1 MSDRFDVGAID
12 LTILIVYLILS
23 RIIPLVLAPGG
34 SGDDEKASDDYFLGG
49 RNFIW
54 PFVGLSLVA
63 TNMSGATYV
72 GLAGAGYSGG
82 ISVFAYEWMTTVI
95 LVVFMFFL
103 LPFYLRSEVFTLP
116 EFLDKRFDQRSRLTF
131 AGFNLFANMF
141 IDMAAALYAGGVVIR
156 VLFPAIPLWIDIAAL
171 AILAAVYTIFGGL
184 GAVMISDS
192 FQASL
197 TIIGGAVVFFIMLSR
212 IPSWEAVSRQA
223 GEEKMSLI
231 LPIGNETLPWPG
243 LITGVVVIGMY
254 YWTTNQ
260 LVVQRTLGARSL
272 DHGRWG
278 SLMAGFI
285 KLGFLFF
292 FILPG
297 TFAILLY
304 PDIQNPDLIF
314 PTIVFDTF
322 PVGLRGLMLAA
333 IIAAI
338 TSTVD
343 SILNSAST
351 VVTMDFVKT
360 FRPETS
366 QRGLVTIGRIATVGA
381 LIVAIIWAPTIAQF
395 QTLYGYLQSIL
406 SYTVPP
412 VVAVFILGIMW
423 TRITATAAF
432 VTLITM
438 IPGGLFLF
446 VLGPVT
452 GVFLADLHF
461 LYFAG
466 LLLLTSVIILIGI
479 SYLGD
484 PPDREKTEGLT
495 WGPEYWREE
504 TRELQGTPL
513 WKNYRFL
520 SVVMLVS
527 TFVIVYIFR

>member
-1 MSDRFDVGAID
+1 MSDRFEVTGLDIG
-12 LTILIVYLILS
+12 ILVVYLVLS
-23 RIIPLVLAPGG
+23 RIIPLLLTGKN
-34 SGDDEKASDDYFLGG
+34 ETSDDYFLGG

-72 GLAGAGYSGG
+72 GLAGAGYAGG

-95 LVVFMFFL
+95 LAIFIFFV
-103 LPFYLRSEVFTLP
+103 LPFYLRSQVFTLP
-116 EFLDKRFDQRSRLTF
+116 EFLGRRFDGRSRLAF

-141 IDMAAALYAGGVVIR
+141 IDMAAALYAGGIVVR
-156 VLFPAIPLWIDIAAL
+156 ALFPVIPLWIDIAGLAL
-171 AILAAVYTIFGGL
+171 LAAVYTVFGGL

-197 TIIGGAVVFFIMLSR
+197 TLIGGAVVFFITLSK
-212 IPSWEAVSRQA
+212 IPSWEAVERQA
-223 GEEKMSLI
+223 GEEHMSLI

-243 LITGVVVIGMY
+243 LITGVVIIGLY

-278 SLMAGFI
+278 SLMAGFV
-285 KLGFLFF
+285 KLSFLFF

-297 TFAILLY
+297 TFAIVLY
-304 PDIQNPDLIF
+304 PNIQNPDLIF
-314 PTIVFDTF
+314 PTLVFDLL
-322 PVGLRGLMLAA
+322 PVGVRGLMLAA

-351 VVTMDFVKT
+351 VVTMDFV
-360 FRPETS
+360 RPWYPDMS
-366 QRGLVTIGRIATVGA
+366 QQNLVRIGQVSTIGA

-412 VVAVFILGIMW
+412 VVAVFFLGILW
-423 TRITATAAF
+423 KRITATAAF
-432 VTLITM
+432 LTLAIL
-438 IPGGLFLF
+438 IP
-446 VLGPVT
+446 LGIVMFILSQLL
-452 GVFLADLHF
+452 GIFSIHF

-466 LLLLTSVIILIGI
+466 LLFATSVIFLIVV
-479 SYLGD
+479 SLLGEA
-484 PPDREKTEGLT
+484 PPREKTDELT
-495 WGPEYWREE
+495 WESRYWTEE

-520 SVVMLVS
+520 SIVMLVS
-527 TFVIVYIFR
+527 TAVIVYIFR

>member
-1 MSDRFDVGAID
+1 MSERFDITAID
-12 LTILIVYLILS
+12 ITVLLVYLVLS
-23 RIIPLVLAPGG
+23 RIIPLVLAPKG
-34 SGDDEKASDDYFLGG
+34 SGDDEDASEDYFLGG

-54 PFVGLSLVA
+54 PFVGMSLVA

-72 GLAGAGYSGG
+72 GLAGAGYAGG
-82 ISVFAYEWMTTVI
+82 ISVFAYEWMTSVI
-95 LVVFMFFL
+95 LVIFMFFL

-116 EFLDKRFDQRSRLTF
+116 EFLNNRFDVRSRLTF

-156 VLFPAIPLWIDIAAL
+156 VLFPVIPLWVDIAVL

-192 FQASL
+192 IQASL
-197 TIIGGAVVFFIMLSR
+197 TLIGGAVVFFIMLAR

-260 LVVQRTLGARSL
+260 LVVQRTLGAKSL

-285 KLGFLFF
+285 KLTFLFF

-304 PDIQNPDLIF
+304 PNIENPDLIF

-322 PVGLRGLMLAA
+322 PVGVRGLMLAA

-360 FRPETS
+360 FRPQTT

-395 QTLYGYLQSIL
+395 QTLYGYLQSVL

-412 VVAVFILGIMW
+412 IVATFIIGIMW
-423 TRITATAAF
+423 PRITATAAF
-432 VTLITM
+432 VTLIGM
-438 IPGGLFLF
+438 IPLGIFCF

-452 GVFLADLHF
+452 GVFLADIHF

-466 LLLLTSVIILIGI
+466 LLLVASIVVLVGVSF
-479 SYLGD
+479 LGD
-484 PPDREKTEGLT
+484 PPPPEKTEGLT
-495 WGPEYWREE
+495 WNTSYWREE
-504 TRELQGTPL
+504 TRELQGTPIL
-513 WKNYRFL
+513 LNYRFL
-520 SVVMLVS
+520 SIVMLVS

>member
-1 MSDRFDVGAID
+1 MSERFDVTGID
-12 LTILIVYLILS
+12 IGILIGYLVLS
-23 RIIPLVLAPGG
+23 RIIPLILAPK
-34 SGDDEKASDDYFLGG
+34 GDTSDDYFLGG

-72 GLAGAGYSGG
+72 GLAGAGYAQG
-82 ISVFAYEWMTTVI
+82 ISVYAYEWMTTVI
-95 LVVFMFFL
+95 LVVFIFFL

-116 EFLDKRFDQRSRLTF
+116 EFLDKRFDGRSRLTF
-131 AGFNLFANMF
+131 AGVNLFFNMF
-141 IDMAAALYAGGVVIR
+141 VDMAAALYAGGIVVQT
-156 VLFPAIPLWIDIAAL
+156 LFPVIPLWVSIAAL

-197 TIIGGAVVFFIMLSR
+197 TLIGGAVVFFLVLAR
-212 IPSWEAVSRQA
+212 IPSWDAVVERA

-231 LPIGNETLPWPG
+231 LPIGNPDLPWPG
-243 LITGVVVIGMY
+243 LITGVFIIGMY

-278 SLMAGFI
+278 SLMAGFL
-285 KLGFLFF
+285 KLTFLFF

-304 PDIQNPDLIF
+304 PDIRNPDLIF
-314 PTIVFDTF
+314 PTLVFDLL
-322 PVGLRGLMLAA
+322 PIGIRGLMLAA

-351 VVTMDFVKT
+351 VVTMDFVRT
-360 FRPETS
+360 LRPDTS
-366 QRGLVTIGRIATVGA
+366 QRGLVFIGRIATVVA

-412 VVAVFILGIMW
+412 VVATFVLGILW
-423 TRITATAAF
+423 KRINATAAF
-432 VTLITM
+432 LTLIIL
-438 IPGGLFLF
+438 IPLGVVLF
-446 VLGPVT
+446 VLTQVISPPL
-452 GVFLADLHF
+452 FQIQF

-466 LLLLTSVIILIGI
+466 LSFTASVIMLVGV
-479 SYLGD
+479 SLLGRRPD
-484 PPDREKTEGLT
+484 PERTEELT
-495 WGPEYWREE
+495 WQPRYWREE
-504 TRELQGTPL
+504 TEELRGKPL
-513 WKNYRFL
+513 WQNYRFL
-520 SVVMLVS
+520 SIAMLIS
-527 TFVIVYIFR
+527 TIVIVYIFR

>member
-1 MSDRFDVGAID
+1 LPDFEVTGID
-12 LTILIVYLILS
+12 IGILIAYLILS
-23 RIIPLVLAPGG
+23 RIIPLVFAPK
-34 SGDDEKASDDYFLGG
+34 GDTSDDYFLGG

-72 GLAGAGYSGG
+72 GLAGAGYSQG
-82 ISVFAYEWMTTVI
+82 ISVYAYEWMTTVI
-95 LVVFMFFL
+95 LVIFIFFI

-116 EFLDKRFDQRSRLTF
+116 EFLNKRYDGRSRLTF

-141 IDMAAALYAGGVVIR
+141 IDMAAALYAGGIVVQ
-156 VLFPAIPLWIDIAAL
+156 VLFPEIPLWVSITVL
-171 AILAAVYTIFGGL
+171 ATLAAIYTVFGGL

-192 FQASL
+192 IQATVTL
-197 TIIGGAVVFFIMLSR
+197 IGGGVVFFLVLNQ
-212 IPSWEAVSRQA
+212 IPSWDAVTEAA

-231 LPIGNETLPWPG
+231 LPMDNPDLPWPG
-243 LITGVVVIGMY
+243 LITGVLIIGMY

-285 KLGFLFF
+285 KLTFLFF

-297 TFAILLY
+297 TFAIVLY
-304 PDIQNPDLIF
+304 PDLETADLVF
-314 PTIVFDTF
+314 PTLVFDTL
-322 PVGLRGLMLAA
+322 PIGIRGLLLAA

-351 VVTMDFVKT
+351 VVTMDFVRT
-360 FRPETS
+360 FRPDTS
-366 QRGLVTIGRIATVGA
+366 QRGLVLIGRISTVGA

-395 QTLYGYLQSIL
+395 DTLYGYLQSIL

-412 VVAVFILGIMW
+412 IVAVFLLGIMW
-423 TRITATAAF
+423 TRINATAAF
-432 VTLITM
+432 LTL
-438 IPGGLFLF
+438 
-446 VLGPVT
+446 
-452 GVFLADLHF
+452 
-461 LYFAG
+461 
-466 LLLLTSVIILIGI
+466 IILIPLGVVLFILNEIQGIFDIQFLYVAGI
-479 SYLGD
+479 SFALSLIMLTVISLLGRRPD
-484 PPDREKTEGLT
+484 PEKTEELT
-495 WGPEYWREE
+495 WQPRYWRQESEE
-504 TRELQGTPL
+504 LRGKPL
-513 WKNYRFL
+513 WQNYRFL
-520 SVVMLVS
+520 SIVMLVS

>member
-1 MSDRFDVGAID
+1 MSDRFDITAID
-12 LTILIVYLILS
+12 IGVLVAYLILS
-23 RIIPLVLAPGG
+23 RIIPLVLAPKG
-34 SGDDEKASDDYFLGG
+34 SGNEEDASEDYFLGG

-72 GLAGAGYSGG
+72 GLAGAGYAQG
-82 ISVFAYEWMTTVI
+82 ISVFAYEWMTSVI
-95 LVVFMFFL
+95 LVVFIFFL
-103 LPFYLRSEVFTLP
+103 LPFYLRSGVFTLP
-116 EFLDKRFDQRSRLTF
+116 EFLDKRFDVRSRLTF

-141 IDMAAALYAGGVVIR
+141 IDMAAALYAGGVVVQ
-156 VLFPAIPLWIDIAAL
+156 VLFPVIPLWVSIAVL
-171 AILAAVYTIFGGL
+171 ATLAAVYTIFGGL

-192 FQASL
+192 IQATL
-197 TIIGGAVVFFIMLSR
+197 TLVGGAVVFFVVLTR

-231 LPIGNETLPWPG
+231 LPIGNPDLPWPG

-260 LVVQRTLGARSL
+260 LVVQRTLGAKSL

-278 SLMAGFI
+278 SLFAGFV
-285 KLGFLFF
+285 KLTFLFF

-304 PDIQNPDLIF
+304 PNIGNPDLIF
-314 PTIVFDTF
+314 PTIVFETF
-322 PVGLRGLMLAA
+322 PVGLRGMMLAA

-381 LIVAIIWAPTIAQF
+381 LIVAIIWAPTIASF
-395 QTLYGYLQSIL
+395 ETLYGYLQSVL

-412 VVAVFILGIMW
+412 IVATFILGIMW
-423 TRITATAAF
+423 TRITANAAF
-432 VTLITM
+432 VTLAGM
-438 IPGGLFLF
+438 IPLGVFMF
-446 VLGPVT
+446 ILGPVF
-452 GVFLADLHF
+452 GVFLADIQF

-466 LLLLTSVIILIGI
+466 LLLVSSIIVLVGV
-479 SYLGD
+479 SLLGEA
-484 PPDREKTEGLT
+484 PDREKTEDLT
-495 WGPEYWREE
+495 WGTEYWRQE

-513 WKNYRFL
+513 LLNYRFL
-520 SVVMLVS
+520 SIVLLVS
-527 TFVIVYIFR
+527 TFIIVFIFR